1 MSRCDVERY
10 RKKMRKM
17 GYLQRT
23 FYLKKERHMQLK
35 RIAVALDGNLNDALE
50 KVFHD
55 AYGDPQAQV
64 ICPDCG
70 GFGCEQCKNIGWRE
84 N

>member
-10 RKKMRKM
+10 RKRMRDM

-35 RIAVALDGNLNDALE
+35 RIAASLDGNLNDALE
-50 KVFHD
+50 QVFRD
-55 AYGDPQAQV
+55 AYGDPEKV
-64 ICPDCG
+64 KICPDCG
-70 GFGCEQCKNIGWRE
+70 GFGCELCKNTGWRE